1 MGLAACT
8 VANPAYD
15 EDAGGGTAG
24 PSTTTGGPTSAAST
38 PTPTDDPPVE
48 DASASATSTST
59 GVEETSESG
68 TSTGPEEPPSPPVI
82 GPYHEPLVQWELS
95 DPSFED
101 DDPTLTGDMLEI
113 YFATLRPG
121 GPGMDDIW
129 FARRGDVNDAWDP
142 PAPAPGLNTAQRD
155 QTPEV
160 SLDGLTM
167 MLSSTRTTFADE
179 DVFVAT
185 RPNREAAWGEPVRV
199 AEMSTSNRDVCA
211 FLTAD
216 GLETYVCTGPGLV
229 LDLVRFERDAL
240 GGPWSEPMLLET
252 LATSGLDCGA
262 WVDASKQTI
271 AFFSDLQGPP
281 NSTDLYV
288 ATRSDVDQPFGSPIP
303 IDGLNSEWLDD
314 DPWMS
319 QDGSVV
325 YFASDRPGTNQDIY
339 MAERQ

>member
-15 EDAGGGTAG
+15 EAAGGSTAG
-24 PSTTTGGPTSAAST
+24 SS
-38 PTPTDDPPVE
+38 PTDDPPV
-48 DASASATSTST
+48 DPSATATSTT

-68 TSTGPEEPPSPPVI
+68 TSTGPEEPSPPVV

-95 DPSFED
+95 DPSYED

-121 GPGMDDIW
+121 GPGIDDIW
-129 FARRGDVNDAWDP
+129 FSTRGDVNGPWDP
-142 PAPAPGLNTAQRD
+142 PAPAPGLNSAQRD

-185 RPNREAAWGEPVRV
+185 RASRVAEWDEPVRV
-199 AEMSTSNRDVCA
+199 AEMSTPDRDVCA
-211 FLTAD
+211 FVTAD
-216 GLETYVCTGPGLV
+216 GHEAYGCTGPGLV

-240 GGPWSEPMLLET
+240 GDPWSEPELIEALQT
-252 LATSGLDCGA
+252 PGLDCGA
-262 WVDASKQTI
+262 WVDASKRTI
-271 AFFSDLQGPP
+271 AFFSDRQGPP
-281 NSTDLYV
+281 ASTDLYV
-288 ATRSDVDQPFGSPIP
+288 ATRADVDQPFGIPMPIE
-303 IDGLNSEWLDD
+303 GLNSLWLDD
-314 DPWMS
+314 DPWIS
-319 QDGSVV
+319 QDGRVV